1 MTGLDEIRLEDFSG
15 QVIHSDIAVTGAIE
29 DVERQVNRLFQN
41 AFWGQIGNFVDVPT
55 DCPQRDERMG
65 WTGDAHVF
73 APTASFNMYT
83 AAFYE
88 KYLYDMRLEQ
98 RRLGGRGSARRARRD
113 RPDRARE
120 ARQPEPELLRLLR
133 LGRRRHRHSVDD
145 VRILRRPRDARAP
158 IREHE
163 DVDGLD
169 SRAGETLAAAAG
181 CGRAA
186 STTPTGWRWTIPF
199 RDRRSAART
208 RITSPPRTTTTP
220 RARPLGPPGRLG
232 ATARP
237 PTTKAR
243 RRGARGVPAR
253 VLHAVRP
260 RRRAHADGHGPRAV
274 HGTSFRKRI
283 ASASRPTC
291 GGRSPSAATIWTPAS
306 SEPITCAG
314 R

>member
-1 MTGLDEIRLEDFSG
+1 
-15 QVIHSDIAVTGAIE
+15 
-29 DVERQVNRLFQN
+29 
-41 AFWGQIGNFVDVPT
+41 
-55 DCPQRDERMG
+55 
-65 WTGDAHVF
+65 
-73 APTASFNMYT
+73 MYT

-120 ARQPEPELLRLLR
+120 ARQPEPERLRLLR

-169 SRAGETLAAAAG
+169 SRAG
-181 CGRAA
+181 
-186 STTPTGWRWTIPF
+186 
-199 RDRRSAART
+199 RDALR
-208 RITSPPRTTTTP
+208 
-220 RARPLGPPGRLG
+220 
-232 ATARP
+232 RP
-237 PTTKAR
+237 PAVDVRLPLRRLAGAGQSRSGIVVRRHGPVLRRLRVLLQRRAHDRSGRPGAWARRRGRRLRKAR